1 MSSNRLIYD
10 KCSQEEQN
18 NRNTNQLSWILDQ
31 NRFNSDKQC
40 MAEGLVSGNITGIN
54 DLSQRV
60 DVETLLFGIDNKAN
74 RDCKAPKNLTKP
86 SSLNT
91 SCKFFDM
98 QSNEVQ
104 AHGLTNKRCETIQS
118 NLDLN
123 NDDLLEKELREIE
136 NYNQE

>member
-60 DVETLLFGIDNKAN
+60 DVETLYLVLII
-74 RDCKAPKNLTKP
+74 NLTE
-86 SSLNT
+86 T
-91 SCKFFDM
+91 VKFPK
-98 QSNEVQ
+98 
-104 AHGLTNKRCETIQS
+104 L
-118 NLDLN
+118 
-123 NDDLLEKELREIE
+123 
-136 NYNQE
+136 

>member
-60 DVETLLFGIDNKAN
+60 DVETLLFGIDNKSN
-74 RDCKAPKNLTKP
+74 RDCKVPKTLTKP
-86 SSLNT
+86 SSLDT
-91 SCKFFDM
+91 SCKFFDI
-98 QSNEVQ
+98 QSNDVQ
-104 AHGLTNKRCETIQS
+104 PHGLTNKRCETNQS
-118 NLDLN
+118 NLNLDE
-123 NDDLLEKELREIE
+123 DVLEKELREIE

>member
-60 DVETLLFGIDNKAN
+60 DVETLLFGIDNKSN
-74 RDCKAPKNLTKP
+74 RDCKVPKTLTKP
-86 SSLNT
+86 SSLDTIVN
-91 SCKFFDM
+91 SLIFNLMMF
-98 QSNEVQ
+98 V
-104 AHGLTNKRCETIQS
+104 HGLTNKRCETNQS
-118 NLDLN
+118 NLNLDE
-123 NDDLLEKELREIE
+123 DMLEKELREIE